1 MASVLIVEDHHV
13 VAKAVQDA
21 LSMRGHQV
29 VGHCRHA
36 DEVLAVAAETD
47 HDLVLMNLC
56 MDHQYGIGVALTK
69 SLVQRNPAER
79 VLIFTA
85 VGRAAVDP
93 SRSVGAAGYLHKA
106 ATSDELVHAIQIV
119 AAGSE
124 YWPADEA

>member
-13 VAKAVQDA
+13 VAKAVENT
-21 LSMRGHQV
+21 LTVRGHRV
-29 VGHCRHA
+29 VGHCWHA
-36 DEVLAVAAETD
+36 DQVLQVAAETA

-56 MDHQYGIGVALTK
+56 MDHQYGIGVALTE

-93 SRSVGAAGYLHKA
+93 SRRVGAAGYLHKS
-106 ATSDELVHAIQIV
+106 ATTEELVDAVQTV
-119 AAGSE
+119 AAGGE
-124 YWPADEA
+124 YWPTDQA